1 MTQYEC
7 TIVWN
12 ATGTCAMIQQ
22 HRVTPSK
29 NTSHVFQTTWKHM
42 EMYVTQQNTCVMF
55 FMCTCVLKE
64 VTESKKKHALC
75 VAGVSKQ

>member
-1 MTQYEC
+1 
-7 TIVWN
+7 
-12 ATGTCAMIQQ
+12 
-22 HRVTPSK
+22 
-29 NTSHVFQTTWKHM
+29 M

-75 VAGVSKQ
+75 VAGVSKQLHA